1 MKKISFIAVL
11 TALGQTENIVY
22 VYSSA
27 SDVCAYCWD
36 SDDTKYAGGWPGVS
50 LTGRIISKK

>member
-36 SDDTKYAGGWPGVS
+36 SDDTKYAGSWPGVS
-50 LTGRIISKK
+50 LTKVE